1 MTSSLTSLGAA
12 PRIALITGDEEVL
25 PEVQSSLASVFHTT
39 MLGSRDELLTLLS
52 EAALEAVVVDIDT
65 AGEESGSGTALL
77 AELRQL
83 EPDLLL
89 VALTRS
95 RSKAV
100 RQKAQE
106 AGSDEFFVAP
116 VDFDQV
122 QTVLRQALERRRQE
136 IDTRTLREQAL
147 SGYSFCDLIGGSDAM
162 RLVYD
167 AVSRVAQGN
176 TTVLIRGE
184 SGTGKELVARA
195 IVSSSPRA
203 DKPFISVNCA
213 ALPETLIEAELFG
226 HEKGAFTGAHEAR
239 AGHIEAAH
247 GGTLFLDE
255 IGTLGSGLQSKLLRA
270 IEYHTV
276 QRIGSKIS
284 KKIDFRLITAT
295 NEDLE
300 DAVREGRFREDLYYR
315 INVVP
320 VLLPPLRDREGDVPL
335 LVDHFLRFYCGANNL
350 PLKRLEPDALATL
363 EDYSWPGNV
372 RELEN
377 LVQRLVLMVPAR
389 VIAASHLPQQILY
402 TSTAKQESL
411 LIPEKGI
418 SFDDEMARIEVA
430 YLEAALRRT
439 GGKKM
444 AAATLLGL
452 DPQRMKYLCRK
463 YNLQAG
469 Q

>member
-1 MTSSLTSLGAA
+1 MPSSLTSLGAA
-12 PRIALITGDEEVL
+12 PRIALITGDEDVV

-39 MLGSRDELLTLLS
+39 ILGSRDELLTLLS

-77 AELRQL
+77 TELRQL

-95 RSKAV
+95 RSKLV

-122 QTVLRQALERRRQE
+122 RAVLQQSLERRRQE
-136 IDTRTLREQAL
+136 IDTRTLHEQAL

-167 AVSRVAQGN
+167 AVGRVAQGN

-195 IVSSSPRA
+195 IVASSPRA

-255 IGTLGSGLQSKLLRA
+255 IGTLGSALQSKLLRA

-300 DAVREGRFREDLYYR
+300 DAVREGRFPRR
-315 INVVP
+315 
-320 VLLPPLRDREGDVPL
+320 PL
-335 LVDHFLRFYCGANNL
+335 LSDQRCPHSSCRPYVNVKATYPCWRITSCASTVAPTIFLSSVWNRTRCPRLRTIRGRATCG
-350 PLKRLEPDALATL
+350 
-363 EDYSWPGNV
+363 SW
-372 RELEN
+372 
-377 LVQRLVLMVPAR
+377 
-389 VIAASHLPQQILY
+389 
-402 TSTAKQESL
+402 
-411 LIPEKGI
+411 
-418 SFDDEMARIEVA
+418 
-430 YLEAALRRT
+430 RT
-439 GGKKM
+439 WCN
-444 AAATLLGL
+444 
-452 DPQRMKYLCRK
+452 DWC
-463 YNLQAG
+463 
-469 Q
+469 